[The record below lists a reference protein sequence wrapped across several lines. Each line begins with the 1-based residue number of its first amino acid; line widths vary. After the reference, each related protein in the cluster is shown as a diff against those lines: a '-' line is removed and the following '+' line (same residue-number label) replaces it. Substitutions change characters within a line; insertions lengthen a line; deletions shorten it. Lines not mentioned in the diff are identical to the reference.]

1 MAILDSSRITRPEI
15 CEILELLDS
24 LRNEARDEFLRVPQN
39 REIDLGALW
48 ARVMEAN
55 QRWFDGEDVTGCIS
69 TEEQHYLARLH
80 RFSVDYRADRFQAA
94 NPFENGVG
102 IEPVDAG
109 GVPAE
114 WQTTPA
120 TDESRALL
128 YFHGGGYI
136 MGSPNFTRLLT
147 VDLGRVMGSRVLSV
161 DYRLAPEHP
170 FPMGV
175 EDCFAAYRWL
185 LEEGF
190 DPRKIVVAGDSAGG
204 YFTLMTLLRIRDEG
218 MTQPACAVCLC
229 PATDLALTG
238 STYITNGPTDPVL
251 ADLGIFWWLEAHLA
265 GADPLDPAVSPL
277 YADLASLPP
286 ILIQASASEM
296 LLDDSRLFHD
306 KARSAGTE
314 VTLQT
319 WDDTIHVFHQYELPE
334 SQEAFKE
341 IDTFVDRHTG

>member
-1 MAILDSSRITRPEI
+1 MAILDPSRIGRPEI
-15 CEILELLDS
+15 REILELLDR

-55 QRWFDGEDVTGCIS
+55 RRWFDGEDMSGCIS
-69 TEEQHYLARLH
+69 AEEQRFLARLH
-80 RFSVDYRADRFQAA
+80 RFSVDYRADWMQA
-94 NPFENGVG
+94 NHPMGDGVHL
-102 IEPVDAG
+102 EPADAG
-109 GVPAE
+109 GVPGE
-114 WQTTPA
+114 WQTVPE
-120 TDESRALL
+120 TDESRVLL

-147 VDLGRVMGSRVLSV
+147 VQLGRVTGSRVLSI

-170 FPMGV
+170 YPMGLD
-175 EDCFAAYRWL
+175 DCCAAYRWL

-190 DPRKIVVAGDSAGG
+190 DSRKIVVAGDSAGG

-218 MTQPACAVCLC
+218 LAPPACAVGLC

-238 STYITNGPTDPVL
+238 PTYITNGPTDPVL

-265 GADPLDPAVSPL
+265 GADPHDPAVSPL
-277 YADLASLPP
+277 YADLANLPP

-296 LLDDSRLFHD
+296 LLDDARFFHE
-306 KARSAGTE
+306 KARKAGAD

-319 WDDTIHVFHQYELPE
+319 WEDTIHVFHQYELPE
-334 SQEAFKE
+334 SQEAFSE
-341 IDTFVDRHTG
+341 IKNFVDRHTG

>member
-1 MAILDSSRITRPEI
+1 MAILDEARIKRPEI
-15 CEILELLDS
+15 REVLDLLDR
-24 LRNEARDEFLRVPQN
+24 LRNAARDEFLRVPQN
-39 REIDLGALW
+39 LDIDLGALW

-55 QRWFDGEDVTGCIS
+55 RRWFDGEDVSGCIS
-69 TEEQHYLARLH
+69 AEEQRFLARLH
-80 RFSVDYRADRFQAA
+80 RFSVDYRADWMQA
-94 NPFENGVG
+94 NHSLGDGVH

-109 GVPAE
+109 GVPGE
-114 WQTTPA
+114 WQTVPE
-120 TDESRALL
+120 TDESRVLL

-147 VDLGRVMGSRVLSV
+147 VQLGRVMGSRVLSV

-170 FPMGV
+170 FPMGLD
-175 EDCFAAYRWL
+175 DCCSAYRWL

-218 MTQPACAVCLC
+218 LAPPACAVGLC

-238 STYITNGPTDPVL
+238 PTYITNGPTDPVL

-265 GADPLDPAVSPL
+265 GADAHDAAVSPL
-277 YADLASLPP
+277 YADLANLPP

-296 LLDDSRLFHD
+296 LLDDARLFHD
-306 KARSAGTE
+306 KARAAGTE

-319 WDDTIHVFHQYELPE
+319 WDDTIHVFHQYDLPE

-341 IDTFVDRHTG
+341 IETFVDRHIG